1 MSLRNNIANLRKQIN
16 LTQEKLAWK
25 VGVTRQTI
33 SKWEL
38 DETTPDVKQAKIFLL
53 YLMLV

>member
-1 MSLRNNIANLRKQIN
+1 MSLGNNIANLRKQIN
-16 LTQEKLAWK
+16 LTQEELAWK

>member
-38 DETTPDVKQAKIFLL
+38 DEASPDVKQAKIFLL

>member
-16 LTQEKLAWK
+16 LTQEELAWK